1 MTAELT
7 RYDAACRALA
17 AARRVDEVKDIRD
30 KAVAMAAY
38 AKQAQNHDLEA
49 DAVEIRMRATRRL
62 DELRREQKE
71 TVGLSAGTRGSR
83 VKGARV
89 DEKPTLASQGIDKN
103 LAQQARVV
111 GKLSDEG
118 FEEAVTKAAGA
129 QAAAACLA
137 RGTQDGAH
145 GRGGGADHEDQKR
158 ERRREGMS
166 YEAENWARLSPR
178 FRQAHNRLRAARG
191 IAPIPEPEVDLYVPP
206 PAREIETFDPRSEEG
221 VAAARQFLGPVIAG
235 DEGFEVRTLYADA
248 GPEPMQ
254 NHTAQRQSSG
264 G

>member
-1 MTAELT
+1 MHTDSDEVDEFLAWAKEN
-7 RYDAACRALA
+7 DCSHEAMERALA
-17 AARRVDEVKDIRD
+17 KTAHLCRRSRLLRTEFWYAWIRALVFS
-30 KAVAMAAY
+30 KL
-38 AKQAQNHDLEA
+38 KPWG
-49 DAVEIRMRATRRL
+49 RL
-62 DELRREQKE
+62 DARDRLGASDRAIGRALAPVPAAPPLTEERLRKI
-71 TVGLSAGTRGSR
+71 L
-83 VKGARV
+83 V
-89 DEKPTLASQGIDKN
+89 DN
-103 LAQQARVV
+103 L
-111 GKLSDEG
+111 
-118 FEEAVTKAAGA
+118 AGA

-235 DEGFEVRTLYADA
+235 DEGFEVRTPYADA
-248 GPEPMQ
+248 GLSRCRI
-254 NHTAQRQSSG
+254 TQRSG
-264 G
+264 NRAAAELLRRQLKRLETRGR